1 MENEEKKPTTGRKIY
16 IGAALFLILIAMPA
30 VSWLYLRDG
39 LQWRKDAVA
48 ELANYG
54 KIAKATVIWQDG
66 SKEDMLQGKVVV
78 VHIFGENPDLTE
90 ANRTIL
96 DIDEKLYDQFGQNLD
111 FRLAMVSSGGTAEFK
126 SYFQKMPSADYVT
139 WVWTGGLGSWRTIME
154 NGYES
159 YCKAESVKPVPE
171 YFALAD
177 TSGTIRRFYDALDT
191 KQVERMVQHIAI
203 LLPTAQ

>member
-1 MENEEKKPTTGRKIY
+1 MNDQFSMNSYLGQRILSLVREGDYAHAGEEEAIDLAMAGVEKI
-16 IGAALFLILIAMPA
+16 
-30 VSWLYLRDG
+30 
-39 LQWRKDAVA
+39 
-48 ELANYG
+48 
-54 KIAKATVIWQDG
+54 
-66 SKEDMLQGKVVV
+66 
-78 VHIFGENPDLTE
+78 

-96 DIDEKLYDQFGQNLD
+96 DIDEKLYDQFGQNLN